1 MRNEKVIG
9 SNHLILDM
17 QKELLKLQEYF
28 ISKSIDENEEL
39 ERAKQQKRFEQIFT
53 KVSKLKAKKLNKLIE
68 IIETL

>member
-1 MRNEKVIG
+1 
-9 SNHLILDM
+9 M